1 MVMFILDLVFIYV
14 KIFIL
19 CLVVNEESSRTTF
32 HSYGVNPLTR
42 FVVLNNLIAFE
53 EIETSFR
60 EKEGVVKRSLSSR
73 HWILFL
79 VIILALALVACE
91 RPLQEEI
98 DEEPES
104 AYPAKGDEDGVSP
117 ESQREPFLPLVT
129 DLSGAEGYPSPFGD
143 AETVDGSLGAEA
155 AALSQPEPLIYE
167 VQSGDTLVSIALQYD
182 VSVEDIASASGLLD
196 VDVLEVG
203 QRLVIPIEEFVPE
216 EAAEE
221 TPAEA
226 PAEASEVT
234 LESAPAPEQPAAEE
248 QTDQIHVVQLG
259 DNLYR
264 IGLLYGCSHQE
275 LANYNKM
282 ANPDYLDVGDEV
294 RIPNNCE

>member
-1 MVMFILDLVFIYV
+1 
-14 KIFIL
+14 
-19 CLVVNEESSRTTF
+19 
-32 HSYGVNPLTR
+32 VNPLTR
-42 FVVLNNLIAFE
+42 FVVLNNQIAFE

-60 EKEGVVKRSLSSR
+60 EKEGVVKRSLNSR

-104 AYPAKGDEDGVSP
+104 AYPAMGDEGGVTV

-129 DLSGAEGYPSPFGD
+129 ELSGAEGYPGPFGEG
-143 AETVDGSLGAEA
+143 ETAADGSLEA
-155 AALSQPEPLIYE
+155 AAPPQPEPLIYE

-196 VDVLEVG
+196 VDILEIG
-203 QRLVIPIEEFVPE
+203 QRLVIPVEEFVPE
-216 EAAEE
+216 EAAAE

-226 PAEASEVT
+226 PADASEVT
-234 LESAPAPEQPAAEE
+234 LESAPVPEQPAAEE

>member
-1 MVMFILDLVFIYV
+1 M
-14 KIFIL
+14 
-19 CLVVNEESSRTTF
+19 NEGSSRTTF
-32 HSYGVNPLTR
+32 HSYGVIPLTN
-42 FVVLNNLIAFE
+42 FVVLNNQIAFE

-60 EKEGVVKRSLSSR
+60 EKEGVVKRSMSSR

-79 VIILALALVACE
+79 VIILALVLVACE

-104 AYPAKGDEDGVSP
+104 AYPAMGDEDGVSV

-129 DLSGAEGYPSPFGD
+129 DLSGAEGYPSPFGEGAN
-143 AETVDGSLGAEA
+143 AEDGSLGAEA
-155 AALSQPEPLIYE
+155 AAPPGPEPLIYE
-167 VQSGDTLVSIALQYD
+167 VQSGDTLVTIALQYD

-196 VDVLEVG
+196 VDILEVG
-203 QRLVIPIEEFVPE
+203 QRLVIPIEEFLPE

-226 PAEASEVT
+226 PDASEVS
-234 LESAPAPEQPAAEE
+234 LESAPAPDQPAAEE
-248 QTDQIHVVQLG
+248 QTDQIHVVQPG

-275 LANYNKM
+275 LATYNKM